1 MIPSVGEY
9 LVPLALLIS
18 ITTIVVLLSI
28 AYAIFKY
35 KNGITSKKEGG
46 FLYKLLLNQYYIPQ
60 LYQGIAKVFST
71 IASFLH
77 QVVELRIID
86 AIVDTIGR
94 SVFVIGRVFRI
105 SQDGNLTSMLR
116 FMVAG
121 VLILLAF
128 VAFFGR

>member
-1 MIPSVGEY
+1 MIPSVEEY
-9 LVPLALLIS
+9 PVPLALLIS

-60 LYQGIAKVFST
+60 LYQGIVKIFSA

-77 QVVELRIID
+77 QVVELKIID

-94 SVFVIGRVFRI
+94 SVFVIGRVFRT

-128 VAFFGR
+128 VAVFWR

>member
-1 MIPSVGEY
+1 M
-9 LVPLALLIS
+9 
-18 ITTIVVLLSI
+18 VLLSI

-71 IASFLH
+71 VASFLH

-86 AIVDTIGR
+86 AVVDTIGR
-94 SVFVIGRVFRI
+94 SVFVIGRVFRA

>member
-1 MIPSVGEY
+1 MPY
-9 LVPLALLIS
+9 LNIKMVSLPKKRGLFIQALAQPILYPAA
-18 ITTIVVLLSI
+18 LSRDC
-28 AYAIFKY
+28 K
-35 KNGITSKKEGG
+35 S
-46 FLYKLLLNQYYIPQ
+46 
-60 LYQGIAKVFST
+60 FSA

-77 QVVELRIID
+77 QVVELKIID
-86 AIVDTIGR
+86 AIVDAIGR